1 MMLEKIKKLKK
12 IIIYLILLCIFLLL
26 LSVLNLTNLLGGTPS
41 AIISMTFGAFS
52 FFVAGFIRGK
62 KRAKNGYVAGL
73 ITGGIL
79 LVVVFLLSILIFRV
93 KINPSMLIY
102 YAILLI
108 SCIVGSVVGI
118 NKRKEV
124 EA

>member
-1 MMLEKIKKLKK
+1 MLEKFKKLKK
-12 IIIYLILLCIFLLL
+12 IIIYLILLCVFLLL
-26 LSVLNLTNLLGGTPS
+26 LSIFNLTNLLGGTPS
-41 AIISMTFGAFS
+41 AIISMAFGAFS
-52 FFVAGFIRGK
+52 FFLAGFVRGK

-73 ITGGIL
+73 LTGGTL
-79 LVVVFLLSILIFRV
+79 LLIVFLISILIFRV
-93 KINPSMLIY
+93 RINPAMLIY

-108 SCIVGSVVGI
+108 SCIVGSVIGI